1 MTPRDTAARKRSAR
15 GLRRRQLLLQ
25 AAGELL
31 MEHGFAAVSHRA
43 VAQHAALP
51 LSATTYYF
59 SSLEELLEGAVLQL
73 ADGWLASAEAIAAD
87 LPAQLDGP
95 RALAEALVRVATLGP
110 ADETAP
116 DSWTQLSLYDRYLEA
131 ARHPRLR
138 PIVAEYDDRIQ
149 ALLAD
154 VLRRRAGSP
163 DAPAGATTR
172 TARLVLAVI
181 DGATLRALAEG
192 LPVATATTA
201 VEQLL
206 DALRPGDTPRTRQT

>member
-1 MTPRDTAARKRSAR
+1 MAPEDASARKTSAR
-15 GLRRRQLLLQ
+15 GLRRRQLLLE

-43 VAQHAALP
+43 VAQHAELP

-59 SSLEELLEGAVLQL
+59 RSLDELLEGAVRQL
-73 ADGWLASAEAIAAD
+73 ADGWLADAGAVVTD
-87 LPAQLDGP
+87 LPPQLVDP
-95 RALAEALVRVATLGP
+95 RAMAEALVRVAALGP
-110 ADETAP
+110 AGETAT
-116 DSWTQLSLYDRYLEA
+116 DSRTLLSLYDRYLEA
-131 ARHPRLR
+131 ARHPRMR
-138 PIVAEYDDRIQ
+138 PVVAEYDDRIE

-163 DAPAGATTR
+163 DATAGEIRR

-181 DGATLRALAEG
+181 DGALLRALAEG
-192 LPVATATTA
+192 HPVATATTA

-206 DALRPGDTPRTRQT
+206 ALITHETHGKGQA